1 MNVAR
6 TFEARLKALTKEKV
20 NPVLVIPVLDTM
32 EEILIGLQQDIMV
45 DKNIPSDEKGRLA
58 QTLTPLLIGV
68 REFRQKLHSVKERGE
83 IVPQKRLNNAHIT

>member
-6 TFEARLKALTKEKV
+6 TFEARLKALIQAKI

-32 EEILIGLQQDIMV
+32 EEILIGLQQDVML
-45 DKNIPSDEKGRLA
+45 DKDIPNDEKGRIA

-68 REFRQKLHSVKERGE
+68 REFRQKLHSVKDRGE
-83 IVPQKRLNNAHIT
+83 IVPQRKLHNAHIT